1 MIYYI
6 GYIIQ
11 VLRHALVNNEATWT
25 QCDSELI

>member
-11 VLRHALVNNEATWT
+11 VLRHALVNNVAWT